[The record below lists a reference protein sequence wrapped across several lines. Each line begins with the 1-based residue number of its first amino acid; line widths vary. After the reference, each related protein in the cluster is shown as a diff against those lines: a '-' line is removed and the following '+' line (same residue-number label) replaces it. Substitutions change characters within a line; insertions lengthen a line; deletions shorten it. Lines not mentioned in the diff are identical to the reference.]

1 MPGNEG
7 VVRAGLAIPGAA
19 GAALPVLTDATV
31 QRDLN
36 ALLQSKAAKLQE
48 LKDALA
54 NAERDKEAA
63 VQKVK
68 EDAEKMYDD
77 YNAQLLQKE
86 NELTHLRGSLSSA
99 RTAAWQ
105 HGKAADQA
113 VIYVIVA
120 GCLLL
125 VACCVLCA
133 LLALTVAICAEIRV
147 ASARPDAPAVARHT
161 ASGHD
166 AADRNWRPARR
177 AAH

>member
-1 MPGNEG
+1 MQGNES

-68 EDAEKMYDD
+68 EDAEKRYDD

-113 VIYVIVA
+113 VIYLLVA
-120 GCLLL
+120 CCLLL
-125 VACCVLCA
+125 VACCALCV
-133 LLALTVAICAEIRV
+133 LLALTAATYAEIRE
-147 ASARPDAPAVARHT
+147 ASA
-161 ASGHD
+161 
-166 AADRNWRPARR
+166 
-177 AAH
+177 